1 MNSSEPEIPDEDIK
15 LFLQAIKLQSVYD
28 FSNYSVKSLKR
39 RIYKIM
45 SDTNLSIPEIIR
57 KIHEDNEFIG
67 KIVKNLT
74 INTTEL
80 FRDPKVWRSIFYDI
94 LPLYLKMESIKV
106 WHAGCST
113 GEEVYSMMIILSKLG
128 ILEKTEIYASDINND
143 VLDIAKE
150 GKYKYRFNQHFI
162 DNYNLVINT
171 GKDLKETI
179 PLTSYEYY
187 FNVNKVYD
195 VIKMNPFLTNKP
207 VYKIIDLVKD
217 ENLFN
222 IRFDLII
229 CRNVIIY
236 FNYELQNKVLDLFY
250 KNLNKNGC
258 LVLGLHE
265 SIMGPYESRF
275 NKNNLAYFRRDD

>member
-15 LFLQAIKLQSVYD
+15 LFLQTIKLRSNYD
-28 FSNYSVKSLKR
+28 FSNYSLKSLKR
-39 RIYKIM
+39 RIFKIM
-45 SDTNLSIPEIIR
+45 SDTGLNISEIR
-57 KIHEDNEFIG
+57 SKIQDDKEFMV
-67 KIVKNLT
+67 KVVKNLT

-80 FRDPKVWRSIFYDI
+80 FRDPKVWRSILYDI
-94 LPLYLKMESIKV
+94 LPLYLNRGSIKV
-106 WHAGCST
+106 WHPGCST
-113 GEEVYSMMIILSKLG
+113 GEEVYSLMIILSKLG
-128 ILEKTEIYASDINND
+128 ILEKSEIYASDINND
-143 VLDIAKE
+143 VLNVASE
-150 GKYKYRFNQHFI
+150 GKYKYSFNQHFI
-162 DNYNLVINT
+162 DNFNSVINT
-171 GKDLKETI
+171 DKDLKEII
-179 PLTSYEYY
+179 PCTSHENY

-195 VIKMNPFLTNKP
+195 VIKMNAFLKEKPF
-207 VYKIIDLVKD
+207 YKVIDLVKD

-222 IRFDLII
+222 TTFDLII

-275 NKNNLAYFRRDD
+275 DKKNLAYFRKNE